1 MEYCVDYTKKP
12 DERVFSSQQIESMQS
27 FTSCLAIEITIK
39 IMEEVQCIEILRG
52 GSSKE
57 SKNVPR
63 YSYKYRDEH
72 YLSLVV
78 IGTQNVRTFL
88 QSTPFVRWSIATTPV
103 YNSELIIGEFQKFIR
118 RVFTY
123 AVKHLYISYDIPMPP
138 ETTDLVVDLIVVE
151 MLRQFKSHHYMFQS
165 TGRAIA
171 EARRNGCDY

>member
-12 DERVFSSQQIESMQS
+12 DERVFSCEKIEWMPGL
-27 FTSCLAIEITIK
+27 TDNLVIEMTIEI
-39 IMEEVQCIEILRG
+39 MEKVQHIEILRG
-52 GSSKE
+52 RSPKE
-57 SKNVPR
+57 SKNVPQ

-88 QSTPFVRWSIATTPV
+88 QSTHFVRWSIATTPV

-123 AVKHLYISYDIPMPP
+123 ALKHLYITYDIPMPP

-151 MLRQFKSHHYMFQS
+151 MLRQFKSHHYIFQS